1 MKTIFRLMDLIII
14 NLLRRNLI
22 KHLFKYH
29 IHLPF
34 DCAEFGVYKGKTA
47 WYISKHCGYRK
58 LFLFDSFEG
67 LPEDWNNNFKKG
79 HFALK
84 NIPRLPGKS
93 ILYKGLFRD
102 TVFEFNYDNKF
113 PLSFIHI
120 DSDLYSSAKD
130 VLSRLNNKIIPGTVI
145 LFDEYLR
152 GENIAFMEWIHIYG
166 RVAVMIKK
174 TIHLQVAYLVVK

>member
-47 WYISKHCGYRK
+47 KYISKETERTI
-58 LFLFDSFEG
+58 FLFDSFDG

-79 HFALK
+79 DFRLK
-84 NIPRLPGKS
+84 QVPNLPANSK
-93 ILYKGLFRD
+93 LYKGLFKD
-102 TVFEFNYDNKF
+102 TIQKF
-113 PLSFIHI
+113 VCDYKKPLSFIHI
-120 DSDLYSSAKD
+120 DSDLYSSAKE
-130 VLSRLNNKIIPGTVI
+130 VLFSLNDKIISGTVI
-145 LFDEYLR
+145 LFDEYPR
-152 GENIAFMEWIHIYG
+152 GENLAFKEWMNKFS
-166 RVAVMIKK
+166 RNSVFLKK
-174 TIHLQVAYLVVK
+174 TKHLQVAYMVIK